1 MKNDNQI
8 DSKIVHK
15 IKQSFKI
22 AWRQLNGDTNLK
34 VKLKKPKKRGVYR
47 IEAEREARER
57 IHRFPC
63 LTKTQSFRLSSKYRS
78 IQQN

>member
-22 AWRQLNGDTNLK
+22 AWR
-34 VKLKKPKKRGVYR
+34 
-47 IEAEREARER
+47 
-57 IHRFPC
+57 
-63 LTKTQSFRLSSKYRS
+63 
-78 IQQN
+78 